1 MQINNDSNE
10 RTYSSLPIRVNGLEL
25 FLLWYSEDYFDGFCL
40 DSDNRLAAFR
50 SNADLA
56 DFAQQKGIT
65 LSDAQSHH
73 FDLDAVIDWIEK
85 PRTLSLDCNKILN
98 AWNFG
103 EDVRQ
108 SIRGHTARLSK
119 QAYRVYEKLFWG
131 CNLPAVTPE
140 NCEYIPIWRG
150 REVYLIKRM
159 VKSGIELATDKMR
172 IYD

>member
-1 MQINNDSNE
+1 MQDDLSSNK
-10 RTYSSLPIRVNGLEL
+10 RTYFSHPIRLNELEL

-50 SNADLA
+50 SKADLA
-56 DFAQQKGIT
+56 DFARQKGIK
-65 LSDAQSHH
+65 LSDAQSEGV
-73 FDLDAVIDWIEK
+73 DLDEVIDWIEK

-103 EDVRQ
+103 DDVRQ
-108 SIRGHTARLSK
+108 SIRGHSACLSK
-119 QAYRVYEKLFWG
+119 QAFRVYEKLFWG

-140 NCEYIPIWRG
+140 SCEYIPIWRG
-150 REVYLIKRM
+150 REIYLIKRM
-159 VKSGIELATDKMR
+159 IKSGIDLATDKLQ